1 MMTNSARQRAL
12 AWAPAAAYMLLIWGL
27 SSMSHILINLDRV
40 PFQDKGVHFIEYGM
54 LAVLLAHAI
63 RGTWRSWRPLS
74 VFAMSVLCTTLW
86 GLIDEIH
93 QAFVPGRVAD
103 ARDLL
108 ADGMGA
114 LLGACVYA
122 LLNGKRARAPTD
134 GATLN
139 R

>member
-1 MMTNSARQRAL
+1 MMTNTARQRAR

-27 SSMSHILINLDRV
+27 SSMSHIPINLDRV
-40 PFQDKGVHFIEYGM
+40 PFQDKGVHFVEYGT

-74 VFAMSVLCTTLW
+74 VFAMSVLGTTLW

-103 ARDLL
+103 ARDLM
-108 ADGMGA
+108 ADLLGA

-122 LLNGKRARAPTD
+122 LVKQQTRSRA
-134 GATLN
+134 N
-139 R
+139 